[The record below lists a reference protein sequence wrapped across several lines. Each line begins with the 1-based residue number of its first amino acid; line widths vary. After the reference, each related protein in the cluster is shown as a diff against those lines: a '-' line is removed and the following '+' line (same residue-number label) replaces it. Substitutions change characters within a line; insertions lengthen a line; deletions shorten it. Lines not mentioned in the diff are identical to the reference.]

1 MGCASYSTKAEKM
14 LVTFSAG
21 EGEDALKK
29 VEDLKSKTSQLLY
42 LLEKGTIQHY
52 AKEFEASNKTFEEA
66 EILSEQLYTKSI
78 SREAASLL
86 SSDNILPYTGEK
98 FEQGLINFYRAFNY
112 VYLRK
117 PEDALVECR
126 KVNALLQRYADQDA
140 GKSSYSNDAFIQYL
154 TGILYEWQGELND
167 AFISYRQAEE
177 AYQVYASEFGI
188 KPPSELKNALL
199 RLSEA
204 LGFSQEH
211 EHYLQKYGKNR
222 KYKNNPGFGEL
233 IVIHENGFVPKKVEQ
248 NLVIPIFKNDKIDE
262 DTDLWK
268 YSETLS
274 ARARSNLQIDE
285 VKVQYLLRIAIPT
298 YTSSRPRIAYME
310 VQIEPQLHEEDKVRE
325 IPVIGVDSQR
335 STSKLVED
343 IEAIAQR
350 TFTQRQNRIL
360 LKTLVRAL
368 MKYIAF
374 KTAEEKKGEAA
385 GFLVNLF
392 NVATESADTRSWL
405 TLPNNIQMV
414 RLPLPAGTFDLKLT
428 FYDQAD
434 REISS
439 TNIPNVVIKENDY
452 TFLNYR
458 TFQ

>member
-1 MGCASYSTKAEKM
+1 
-14 LVTFSAG
+14 
-21 EGEDALKK
+21 
-29 VEDLKSKTSQLLY
+29 
-42 LLEKGTIQHY
+42 
-52 AKEFEASNKTFEEA
+52 
-66 EILSEQLYTKSI
+66 
-78 SREAASLL
+78 
-86 SSDNILPYTGEK
+86 
-98 FEQGLINFYRAFNY
+98 
-112 VYLRK
+112 
-117 PEDALVECR
+117 
-126 KVNALLQRYADQDA
+126 
-140 GKSSYSNDAFIQYL
+140 
-154 TGILYEWQGELND
+154 
-167 AFISYRQAEE
+167 
-177 AYQVYASEFGI
+177 
-188 KPPSELKNALL
+188 
-199 RLSEA
+199 
-204 LGFSQEH
+204 
-211 EHYLQKYGKNR
+211 
-222 KYKNNPGFGEL
+222 
-233 IVIHENGFVPKKVEQ
+233 
-248 NLVIPIFKNDKIDE
+248 
-262 DTDLWK
+262 
-268 YSETLS
+268 
-274 ARARSNLQIDE
+274 
-285 VKVQYLLRIAIPT
+285 
-298 YTSSRPRIAYME
+298 ME